1 MRSYYEQYSVEWDS
15 VEIEKM
21 TRELMNFDI
30 LFEGEP
36 VGVIRLS
43 FDDDGC
49 HLQDLQVD
57 ERYQGRGIG
66 SQALAQA
73 EKLAR
78 EEKVNT
84 LRLKVFKSSPAV
96 RFAKNKKTNISSKEK
111 VALKELARMF
121 ISFDKKRLGKLVKEG
136 ELIEVGDL

>member
-1 MRSYYEQYSVEWDS
+1 MITFRPAKNLASAAELTLANMRSYYEQYSVEWDS
-15 VEIEKM
+15 VQIEKM
-21 TRELMNFDI
+21 TRELVNFDI

-49 HLQDLQVD
+49 QLQDLQVD

-84 LRLKVFKSSPAV
+84 LRLKVFKNSPAV
-96 RFAKNKKTNISSKEK
+96 RLYQRTGFSVSSEDERFYYM
-111 VALKELARMF
+111 VCS
-121 ISFDKKRLGKLVKEG
+121 ICW
-136 ELIEVGDL
+136 

>member
-15 VEIEKM
+15 VQIEKM
-21 TRELMNFDI
+21 TRELINFDI

-43 FDDDGC
+43 FDDDCC
-49 HLQDLQVD
+49 HLRDLQVD

-84 LRLKVFKSSPAV
+84 LRLKVFKSSPQ
-96 RFAKNKKTNISSKEK
+96 FGYIS
-111 VALKELARMF
+111 VTVLARVAKMTVF
-121 ISFDKKRLGKLVKEG
+121 TIWFALFVDSTT
-136 ELIEVGDL
+136 

>member
-30 LFEGEP
+30 LFMGEL

-49 HLQDLQVD
+49 HLRDLQVD

-96 RFAKNKKTNISSKEK
+96 RLYQRNGFSASSEDDRFYYM
-111 VALKELARMF
+111 VRS
-121 ISFDKKRLGKLVKEG
+121 IC
-136 ELIEVGDL
+136 

>member
-1 MRSYYEQYSVEWDS
+1 MITFRPAKNLASAAELTLANMRSYYEQYSVEWDS
-15 VEIEKM
+15 VQIEKM
-21 TRELMNFDI
+21 TRELINFDI

-49 HLQDLQVD
+49 HLRDLQVD

-73 EKLAR
+73 EKFAR
-78 EEKVNT
+78 EAKANT

-96 RFAKNKKTNISSKEK
+96 RLYQRNGFSASSEDDRFYYM
-111 VALKELARMF
+111 VRSMA
-121 ISFDKKRLGKLVKEG
+121 
-136 ELIEVGDL
+136 

>member
-1 MRSYYEQYSVEWDS
+1 MITFSSTKNLSSAAELTLANMRSYYEQYSVEWDS
-15 VEIEKM
+15 VQIEKM

-49 HLQDLQVD
+49 HLRDLQVD

-84 LRLKVFKSSPAV
+84 LRLKVFKNSPAV
-96 RFAKNKKTNISSKEK
+96 RLYQRTGFNVSSEDERFYYM
-111 VALKELARMF
+111 VRS
-121 ISFDKKRLGKLVKEG
+121 IC
-136 ELIEVGDL
+136 